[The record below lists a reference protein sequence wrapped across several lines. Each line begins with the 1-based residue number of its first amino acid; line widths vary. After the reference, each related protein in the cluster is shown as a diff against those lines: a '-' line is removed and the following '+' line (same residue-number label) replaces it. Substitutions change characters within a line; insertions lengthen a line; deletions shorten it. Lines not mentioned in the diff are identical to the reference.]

1 MSKAKLIFKL
11 PKENEEYMRCVK
23 ATDMASVLFEF
34 GSNCRKTIE
43 REFESQEQELNSFDG
58 IERCFEKFYQL
69 LQEHNIDINEL
80 YT

>member
-1 MSKAKLIFKL
+1 MKAKLIFKL

-23 ATDMASVLFEF
+23 ATDMASVLWEF
-34 GSNCRKTIE
+34 GSNCRKKIE
-43 REFESQEQELNSFDG
+43 WDLEDKKETVGVFDAVDV
-58 IERCFEKFYQL
+58 CFEKFYQL